1 LESHPRCS
9 KYYASNT
16 SWQGDVEGTGDMV
29 NDVVETLEKAKRR
42 AAMATRPVE
51 EVW

>member
-1 LESHPRCS
+1 LESHPRRS

-16 SWQGDVEGTGDMV
+16 SWKGDAEGTGDMV
-29 NDVVETLEKAKRR
+29 NDVVETLEQAKRR